1 MPLIHE
7 PTFTAKKTSSTLLFP
22 LCLFGL
28 TLLDSARAKKFV
40 NAQLPDAIERCRKD
54 LVLSSRREGQ
64 LGELLT
70 AIASSMLLL
79 ALAAV
84 SSQHGAAE
92 YTRLLYNETMAIAD
106 RHGLFVP
113 QQGEELSAAIFQN
126 FSGDD
131 VVWKAWAR
139 VESVKRLIVTLIM
152 TDSFYSHLE
161 GHSPRIHPELLHFYF
176 PCKTELFQAT
186 NGRRWSQMI
195 SAGAATIMPW
205 LTPQLESTILPPP
218 ADASAIGF
226 FGLFSTIWVR
236 IGEARYR
243 FNLATPENTGL
254 LIPAEV
260 FVNDSQAAS
269 IIPLILQVWQHYGE
283 TIGGINPNCEA
294 FWHHLCLAVTAD
306 LGIFELAAGR
316 GGADSAKSALEKII
330 TWSSSAAAR
339 RACVHAAQTFFIMS
353 KRSVNSG
360 TSFEAEISLV
370 LSALVLGLY
379 VFVMPQYVVPNPRQ
393 EVEAFELLDRVNWN
407 LVGEDGF
414 AQHPL
419 PEASTTCPAR
429 TWIREGGPITFSGV
443 LLHGG
448 YYSARRVLLDYV
460 YLLEDVGKWNV
471 AEFCH
476 ILRIMSD
483 ALIDLDPA

>member
-1 MPLIHE
+1 MPFIHE
-7 PTFTAKKTSSTLLFP
+7 PTFSAKKTSSTLLFP
-22 LCLFGL
+22 LCLLGL
-28 TLLDSARAKKFV
+28 TLLDSTRAKKFV
-40 NAQLPDAIERCRKD
+40 NAQIPDAIERCRKD

-64 LGELLT
+64 LGELVT
-70 AIASSMLLL
+70 AIASSTLLL

-84 SSQHGAAE
+84 NPQHSAAE
-92 YTRLLYNETMAIAD
+92 STRLLYNETMAIAD

-113 QQGEELSAAIFQN
+113 QQGEELSGATFQTFPGN
-126 FSGDD
+126 DA
-131 VVWKAWAR
+131 VWKAWAR

-152 TDSFYSHLE
+152 TDSFHSHLD
-161 GHSPRIHPELLHFYF
+161 GHSPRIHPEVLHFYF

-186 NGRRWSQMI
+186 NGRRWSQLI
-195 SAGAATIMPW
+195 ASGAATIMPW
-205 LTPQLESTILPPP
+205 LTPQWESTVLPPP
-218 ADASAIGF
+218 SDASAIGF
-226 FGLFSTIWVR
+226 FGLFSLIWVR

-243 FNLATPENTGL
+243 FNLASPENTAV
-254 LIPAEV
+254 LIPAEI
-260 FVNDSQAAS
+260 FVNDAQAAS
-269 IIPLILQVWQHYGE
+269 IIPLILQVWQTYGE
-283 TIGGINPNCEA
+283 SIGAINPNCEA

-316 GGADSAKSALEKII
+316 GGADSAKSALEKIV
-330 TWSSSAAAR
+330 TWSPSAAAR

-353 KRSVNSG
+353 QRSVNSG

-379 VFVMPQYVVPNPRQ
+379 VFVMPQYDAPKPAQ
-393 EVEAFELLDRVNWN
+393 DIEAFELLDRVNWN
-407 LVGEDGF
+407 LVAEEGF
-414 AQHPL
+414 GKHPL
-419 PEASTTCPAR
+419 QEAPTSCPAR

-471 AEFCH
+471 TEFCH

-483 ALIDLDPA
+483 ALIDLDPV

>member
-1 MPLIHE
+1 MPFIHE
-7 PTFTAKKTSSTLLFP
+7 HTFSAKKTSSTLLFP

-40 NAQLPDAIERCRKD
+40 DAQLPDAIERCRKD

-70 AIASSMLLL
+70 ALASSILLL

-84 SSQHGAAE
+84 SLKHALAE

-113 QQGEELSAAIFQN
+113 QQGEELSAAIFQS

-131 VVWKAWAR
+131 AVWKAWAR

-161 GHSPRIHPELLHFYF
+161 GHNPLIHPELLHFYF

-186 NGRRWSQMI
+186 SGKRWSQMI
-195 SAGAATIMPW
+195 AAGAATIMPW

-218 ADASAIGF
+218 SDASAIGF

-243 FNLATPENTGL
+243 FTVSTPENAVL

-260 FVNDSQAAS
+260 FANDSQAAS
-269 IIPLILQVWQHYGE
+269 IIPLILQVWQTYGE
-283 TIGGINPNCEA
+283 SIGSINPNCEA
-294 FWHHLCLAVTAD
+294 FWHHLCLSVTAD

-316 GGADSAKSALEKII
+316 GGADSAKSALDKIV
-330 TWSSSAAAR
+330 TWSQSAAAR

-379 VFVMPQYVVPNPRQ
+379 VFVMPQYEIPNPSQ
-393 EVEAFELLDRVNWN
+393 EIEAFELLDRVNWN
-407 LVGEDGF
+407 LVGEEGF
-414 AQHPL
+414 AKHPL
-419 PEASTTCPAR
+419 PEATANCSAR

-471 AEFCH
+471 GEFCH